1 MCNVLLKLWK
11 DPKTGTVHYSKSTQ
25 ACEYIKDEDLKLRRY
40 PLAMFTWENRKN
52 CFFGLSDVTGLIP
65 NQDYINTIAA
75 MIMAST
81 TFTAFPKMVYNEDY
95 IDNPSNQ
102 VGVAIGVS
110 GSNLPI
116 NDVIQYIAPRSTS
129 SDVFN
134 MFDRTIALTRELM
147 GANDSALGDI
157 NPEAASGKAILAV
170 MEQSAMPLESVKR
183 RFYNYLEDVALI
195 WADIWRCTSTGSKP
209 VTVRDAE
216 GKNKVYYISA
226 KAFKKLMLQTK
237 IEIGPSTRWSEVAL
251 MRTLEN
257 LLAGQYIN
265 FEWYVN
271 LLPENS
277 GLPKARLLE
286 MIEQAKAEQQAA
298 QQQQMQMQQAA
309 AQQPQQQEQQ
319 QQAAVPSQEEAQQM
333 IDQVLSGM
341 DEATARQMLENP
353 QMLQELFEKQ
363 LSGAGTGT
371 IKNGKNG

>member
-1 MCNVLLKLWK
+1 
-11 DPKTGTVHYSKSTQ
+11 
-25 ACEYIKDEDLKLRRY
+25 
-40 PLAMFTWENRKN
+40 
-52 CFFGLSDVTGLIP
+52 
-65 NQDYINTIAA
+65 
-75 MIMAST
+75 
-81 TFTAFPKMVYNEDY
+81 
-95 IDNPSNQ
+95 
-102 VGVAIGVS
+102 
-110 GSNLPI
+110 
-116 NDVIQYIAPRSTS
+116 
-129 SDVFN
+129 
-134 MFDRTIALTRELM
+134 
-147 GANDSALGDI
+147 
-157 NPEAASGKAILAV
+157 
-170 MEQSAMPLESVKR
+170 
-183 RFYNYLEDVALI
+183 
-195 WADIWRCTSTGSKP
+195 
-209 VTVRDAE
+209 
-216 GKNKVYYISA
+216 
-226 KAFKKLMLQTK
+226 
-237 IEIGPSTRWSEVAL
+237 

-363 LSGAGTGT
+363 LSGAGQAQ
-371 IKNGKNG
+371 